1 MWKMYQ
7 VGELVVYG
15 MHGVCRVV
23 SEEERLVDKKRLNYL
38 ALEPLSNGN
47 SRFLVPTQNAAAMAK
62 LQPILSKEELE
73 AMITSENVKTGEWI
87 REENQRKQT
96 YRELIGSGDRKK
108 IMRMVHTLY
117 RHKADQ
123 SASGRKI
130 HLCDENF
137 LHDAEKL
144 LIGEISIVLHLEP
157 EQARDY
163 IHKKLKEDA

>member
-1 MWKMYQ
+1 MGKMYQ

-108 IMRMVHTLY
+108 NHAHGTYTLPPQG
-117 RHKADQ
+117 RPERLWEKD
-123 SASGRKI
+123 SPVRRKFSPRRGEASDR
-130 HLCDENF
+130 
-137 LHDAEKL
+137 
-144 LIGEISIVLHLEP
+144 
-157 EQARDY
+157 
-163 IHKKLKEDA
+163 

>member
-1 MWKMYQ
+1 MYQ

-23 SEEERLVDKKRLNYL
+23 SQEERLVDKKRLHYL
-38 ALEPLSNGN
+38 SLEPVGHGD

-62 LQPILSKEELE
+62 LQPVLSKEELE
-73 AMITSENVKTGEWI
+73 TMITSEDVKTGQWI
-87 REENQRKQT
+87 RDENQRKQT
-96 YRELIGSGDRKK
+96 YRELIGSGDRKRL
-108 IMRMVHTLY
+108 MRMVHTLY

-123 SASGRKI
+123 TASGKKN

-157 EQARDY
+157 EQAREY
-163 IHKKLKEDA
+163 IHKNLKEDA

>member
-1 MWKMYQ
+1 MYQ

-23 SEEERLVDKKRLNYL
+23 SEEERLVDKKRLHYL
-38 ALEPLSNGN
+38 ALEPLSNVN
-47 SRFLVPTQNAAAMAK
+47 SRFLMPTQNASAMAK
-62 LQPILSKEELE
+62 LQPVLSKEELE
-73 AMITSENVKTGEWI
+73 AMIASEEVKNGEWI

-96 YRELIGSGDRKK
+96 YRELIGSGDRRK
-108 IMRMVHTLY
+108 IMRMVHTIY

-123 SASGRKI
+123 TALGKKS

-157 EQARDY
+157 EQARAY
-163 IHKKLKEDA
+163 IHKNLKEDA

>member
-1 MWKMYQ
+1 MGKMYQ

-62 LQPILSKEELE
+62 L
-73 AMITSENVKTGEWI
+73 
-87 REENQRKQT
+87 QRKQT

>member
-1 MWKMYQ
+1 MYQ

-23 SEEERLVDKKRLNYL
+23 SEEEQLVDKKRLNYL

-87 REENQRKQT
+87 RE
-96 YRELIGSGDRKK
+96 LIGSGDRKRL
-108 IMRMVHTLY
+108 MRMVHTLY
-117 RHKADQ
+117 RHKANQ
-123 SASGRKI
+123 IALGKKN

-163 IHKKLKEDA
+163 IHKNLKEDA

>member
-1 MWKMYQ
+1 MGKMYQ

-73 AMITSENVKTGEWI
+73 AMITSEDVKTSEWI

-96 YRELIGSGDRKK
+96 YRELIGSGDRKVLLTATAKKSCAWYIRFTATRPTRAPLGERFTCATK
-108 IMRMVHTLY
+108 IFSTTR
-117 RHKADQ
+117 R
-123 SASGRKI
+123 S
-130 HLCDENF
+130 F
-137 LHDAEKL
+137 
-144 LIGEISIVLHLEP
+144 
-157 EQARDY
+157 
-163 IHKKLKEDA
+163 

>member
-1 MWKMYQ
+1 MFQ

-23 SEEERLVDKKRLNYL
+23 SQEERMVDRKRLNYL
-38 ALEPLSNGN
+38 ALEPLGHED

-62 LQPILSKEELE
+62 LQPVLSAEELE
-73 AMITSENVKTGEWI
+73 SMITSEDVKTGEWI
-87 REENQRKQT
+87 RDENQRKQT
-96 YRELIGSGDRKK
+96 YRELIGSGDRRR

-117 RHKADQ
+117 RHKAAQ
-123 SASGRKI
+123 TASGKKN

-144 LIGEISIVLHLEP
+144 LIGEISIVLHLNT

-163 IHKKLKEDA
+163 VYQKLKEDA

>member
-1 MWKMYQ
+1 MGKMYQ

-96 YRELIGSGDRKK
+96 YRELSRQRRPAKK
-108 IMRMVHTLY
+108 SCAWYIRFTATRPTRAPLGE
-117 RHKADQ
+117 RFTCAT
-123 SASGRKI
+123 KI
-130 HLCDENF
+130 F
-137 LHDAEKL
+137 
-144 LIGEISIVLHLEP
+144 STT
-157 EQARDY
+157 RRSF
-163 IHKKLKEDA
+163 